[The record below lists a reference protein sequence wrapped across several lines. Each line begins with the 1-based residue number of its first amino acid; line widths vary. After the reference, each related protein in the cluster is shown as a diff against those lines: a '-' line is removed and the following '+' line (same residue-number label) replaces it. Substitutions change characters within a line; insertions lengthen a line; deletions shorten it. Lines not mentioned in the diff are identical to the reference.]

1 MTHERVFDQPMKST
15 PILPFEVVAVPQY
28 DDARLVNNA
37 DYNLTDPINIKIKI
51 RNKEEKGERY
61 GIVSAPKLFANNG
74 KKVQLV
80 SSDQTIMSF
89 DLFVEPDTSKNFQK
103 KSHKNFFHFFKPV
116 GCLRIQNDND
126 DKSSYLPSTTNDV
139 AIVKSTCRIVDTNII
154 SEKNVLKKNFPG
166 IPSTERTEKQLKAF
180 MGICKP
186 GGCLDPPFNEDKYSY
201 KPALNLSSTS
211 LKYKNDDKKVL
222 SAETTSLYTD
232 SEVKIKMKQK
242 NENIGKPQPEN
253 NAEPD
258 AHSLITYP
266 TSSSS
271 NDFRVP
277 KESHDMKLKSRL
289 SSENKARISINE
301 FSEIFF
307 MPPKKEQTKKKK
319 ENLTEK
325 VCTIKDTN
333 IDYEKG
339 NYYLLKREPSES
351 PTVIIESKS
360 FINNNVGESKLFI
373 ESVQENAKY
382 VESIRNIK
390 NSKANLY
397 DINADVNKV
406 LNTHSQNLLN
416 IKNTTEF
423 PLENKVSDSQN
434 YGYNK
439 STPNTEIQEN
449 EAKEQDVFIEK
460 HKVTNKHKSEETID
474 LNDIKSS
481 LKNITIQK
489 TNSVTT
495 ADPVNKTNDLL
506 YSFSESIDTLVKEHK
521 EIADMGKLI
530 EPSFKSKEFQ
540 NTGLYIN
547 TNHITGPETEIIEQ
561 HNSINDSK
569 ESLKKKLEENTDIS
583 KIKVID
589 SKEIQNVEFSN
600 SANYL
605 IIESKELKD
614 SVKQSQESFKKKLED
629 ITIAA
634 EIKATLLK
642 SKHRDNLHTSSIV
655 NYDVV
660 KAKESQYSQKTQDT
674 SLRVSIDVPSVNEL
688 KTLVT
693 SEDIGKDN
701 LETNKNTDNSFDRD
715 KRNEIYQ
722 NLNNHIPDVY
732 QTVFSSDKNSDI
744 GTGEK
749 ENLMPTSKQ
758 EKGYVKE
765 LVDKNITDTH
775 LISNDA
781 IIDSRIESI
790 SISSTEILKQTSEVN
805 SIRKQT
811 NLILIRDEQGENI
824 LRSTHVDKKYS
835 AVENLKHLYSS
846 ESVTNAFK
854 SNRNINDLNKNVDGS
869 YKSVNSIIHKNVV
882 PLEDESLQIKV
893 KSWSKI
899 LNVNECVN
907 NRPDS
912 RITNSDN
919 EDYTKTINLTN
930 LEHLENNYL
939 KLNQPDNRK
948 QDNKAKPC
956 QEDFGTT
963 TYSSIAIDFGFRY
976 SVDNDKLIIQ
986 TVDTSTHI
994 NKGDKINII
1003 KSMIRANGDEIRI
1016 PIDLDIDLAL
1026 VIKKAK
1032 NKVKTSQ
1039 VEDNYEQKIN
1049 EKSIEN
1055 AVEKEDYLEET
1066 LNSVYKTLVPLNMI
1080 IQNLKEEA
1088 NTLSCQQTSIKE
1100 TLKIMEKKPMR
1111 LVQTNALCGCR
1122 KN

>member
-1 MTHERVFDQPMKST
+1 MTQESVFDQPMKST
-15 PILPFEVVAVPQY
+15 PILPFEVIAVPQY

-37 DYNLTDPINIKIKI
+37 DYNLTDPINIKIRI

-74 KKVQLV
+74 KKVRLV

-103 KSHKNFFHFFKPV
+103 KSHKNFFHFFKPG

-126 DKSSYLPSTTNDV
+126 DKSSYLPSATNDV
-139 AIVKSTCRIVDTNII
+139 AIVKSTCRIVDTNTI

-201 KPALNLSSTS
+201 KPALKLSSTS
-211 LKYKNDDKKVL
+211 LKYKNNDKKVL
-222 SAETTSLYTD
+222 SPEKTSLYTD
-232 SEVKIKMKQK
+232 SGVKIKMKEK
-242 NENIGKPQPEN
+242 NKNIGIPQLEDN
-253 NAEPD
+253 GEPD

-277 KESHDMKLKSRL
+277 KENHDMKLKSRL
-289 SSENKARISINE
+289 SSENKARISNNE

-307 MPPKKEQTKKKK
+307 MPPKKEKTKKKE
-319 ENLTEK
+319 ENLTAK
-325 VCTIKDTN
+325 VCTIKDAD

-339 NYYLLKREPSES
+339 NHYLLKRDPSES

-382 VESIRNIK
+382 VESIQNIK
-390 NSKANLY
+390 NSKPNLF
-397 DINADVNKV
+397 DINADVNTV
-406 LNTHSQNLLN
+406 LNTHSQDLLN
-416 IKNTTEF
+416 IKKTTEF
-423 PLENKVSDSQN
+423 PKDA
-434 YGYNK
+434 YNK
-439 STPNTEIQEN
+439 STPNTEIQEK
-449 EAKEQDVFIEK
+449 EAIEQDVFIEK
-460 HKVTNKHKSEETID
+460 HKETNKHKSEGTVD
-474 LNDIKSS
+474 LDDIKSS
-481 LKNITIQK
+481 LKNTTIQK

-495 ADPVNKTNDLL
+495 ADPVTKTNDLL
-506 YSFSESIDTLVKEHK
+506 YSFSESIDTLVKVHK

-540 NTGLYIN
+540 NTDLYTN
-547 TNHITGPETEIIEQ
+547 TNHITGPETEAIEQ

-569 ESLKKKLEENTDIS
+569 GSLKKKLEENTDIS

-589 SKEIQNVEFSN
+589 SKEMQNVEFDN

-614 SVKQSQESFKKKLED
+614 SVKQESFTKKLED

-634 EIKATLLK
+634 EIKAALLK

-655 NYDVV
+655 NNYVV
-660 KAKESQYSQKTQDT
+660 KAKESQYSQKTQET
-674 SLRVSIDVPSVNEL
+674 SLRVSIDVPNLNEL
-688 KTLVT
+688 KNTLIT

-715 KRNEIYQ
+715 KINEIYQ
-722 NLNNHIPDVY
+722 NLNNDIPDVY
-732 QTVFSSDKNSDI
+732 QTVFSSDKN
-744 GTGEK
+744 TGEK
-749 ENLMPTSKQ
+749 ENLMPTSKL

-790 SISSTEILKQTSEVN
+790 SISSTEILRQASEVN

-811 NLILIRDEQGENI
+811 SLILIRDEQGGNI
-824 LRSTHVDKKYS
+824 LRSTHVDRMDS
-835 AVENLKHLYSS
+835 AENIKHLYSS

-854 SNRNINDLNKNVDGS
+854 SNRNIHDLNKNVDGS
-869 YKSVNSIIHKNVV
+869 YKSENSIIHKNVV
-882 PLEDESLQIKV
+882 PLEDESLPIKV

-899 LNVNECVN
+899 LNVNECIN

-912 RITNSDN
+912 RVTISDN
-919 EDYTKTINLTN
+919 ENYTKTINLTN
-930 LEHLENNYL
+930 LEHLQKNYL
-939 KLNQPDNRK
+939 KLNQSDNRK

-986 TVDTSTHI
+986 TVDTSTHL

-1003 KSMIRANGDEIRI
+1003 KSMIRANGDEIKI

-1026 VIKKAK
+1026 VIKKAT
-1032 NKVKTSQ
+1032 NEVKTSRM
-1039 VEDNYEQKIN
+1039 EDNYEQKIN

-1055 AVEKEDYLEET
+1055 AVEKDLLQET

-1088 NTLSCQQTSIKE
+1088 NTLSRQQTSIKE
-1100 TLKIMEKKPMR
+1100 TLKKLEKKPMR